1 MSTKQNVTRLSG
13 VQQQSQRLRLSRV
26 AGPACLVLI
35 LASLLQA
42 QQSFGSPSKEP
53 PNEDKYVFK
62 QVPDVQI
69 KTTSG
74 LEAPLSRF
82 WQQKPVL
89 LTMIFTRCAGV
100 CSPFLHSL
108 KSAAADAGGLGKD
121 YRVLVLSF
129 DPKDNVAD
137 MQLMADSIGVRSDPD
152 WIFGVASPSDIQQL
166 AAASGFWFRWDS
178 SIQQYDHPSLVVAV
192 DRGRVVRMLA
202 GATVPSAS
210 LREVVQEMRGKF
222 VASYAIAGKVAF
234 RCFEY
239 DPQSGR
245 YSLDWGLLFMLLPAA
260 GGILATIWAFFV
272 SPQPRP
278 PSRVIMRY
286 LWQFPR
292 VSRRYW
298 NDGLVPP
305 TSTMDDAKSNLG
317 VMHATTAESSDV
329 GLRYRVRI
337 RLSKS

>member
-1 MSTKQNVTRLSG
+1 MSTEESGTRLSG
-13 VQQQSQRLRLSRV
+13 IQQQRQWLRFSRV
-26 AGPACLVLI
+26 GLPACLVLI
-35 LASLLQA
+35 LASLSQA
-42 QQSFGSPSKEP
+42 QQSFGSPSNEP
-53 PNEDKYVFK
+53 PNEDRYVYR
-62 QVPDVQI
+62 QVPDIQI

-74 LEAPLSRF
+74 PETSLSAF

-129 DPKDNVAD
+129 DPKDTVAD
-137 MQLMADSIGVRSDPD
+137 MHVMADSIGVRSDPD

-166 AAASGFWFRWDS
+166 AAASGFWFRWDA

-245 YSLDWGLLFMLLPAA
+245 YSLDWGVLLMLLPAA
-260 GGILATIWAFFV
+260 GGILATIWAFFL
-272 SPQPRP
+272 SRQRR
-278 PSRVIMRY
+278 PSRLIIRY
-286 LWQFPR
+286 LWPFPR
-292 VSRRYW
+292 VSPGYR

-305 TSTMDDAKSNLG
+305 KSRMHSAKSNLG
-317 VMHATTAESSDV
+317 VMHVTTTESSDV
-329 GLRYRVRI
+329 GPQYRVRV

>member
-1 MSTKQNVTRLSG
+1 MRPSG
-13 VQQQSQRLRLSRV
+13 VQQPIRRLRLSRV
-26 AGPACLVLI
+26 GWPACFVLI
-35 LASLLQA
+35 LSGLLQA
-42 QQSFGSPSKEP
+42 QQSFGSPSTGP
-53 PNEDKYVFK
+53 PNEDQYVYK
-62 QVPDVQI
+62 QIPDIQI
-69 KTTSG
+69 TTTSG
-74 LEAPLSRF
+74 SQTPLSTF

-108 KSAAADAGGLGKD
+108 KSAATDAGGIGID
-121 YRVLVLSF
+121 YRVVVLSF
-129 DPKDNVAD
+129 DPSDNVTD
-137 MQLMADSIGVRSDPD
+137 MQRMADSIGVRSDPN
-152 WIFGVASPSDIQQL
+152 WTFGIASPSDIQRL
-166 AAASGFWFRWDS
+166 AAASGFWFQWDS

-192 DRGRVVRMLA
+192 DRGRVVRMLT

-245 YSLDWGLLFMLLPAA
+245 YSLDWGVLLMLLPAA
-260 GGILATIWAFFV
+260 GGILATIWAFFF

-278 PSRVIMRY
+278 PSRAIIRY
-286 LWQFPR
+286 TWPFPR
-292 VSRRYW
+292 FPRSYEKG
-298 NDGLVPP
+298 GLVPLA
-305 TSTMDDAKSNLG
+305 STMVNAEPTHG
-317 VMHATTAESSDV
+317 VMHVTTADSSDV
-329 GLRYRVRI
+329 DLQYRVRV